1 MSGSPLAPRPSSP
14 ARQAPR
20 LPLCGVVLQPYP
32 CLVLQNGQRLA
43 VGAEVGGY
51 KIERIARD
59 RITLRRGEEEPLEWT
74 P

>member
-1 MSGSPLAPRPSSP
+1 M
-14 ARQAPR
+14 
-20 LPLCGVVLQPYP
+20 LQPYP

-43 VGAEVGGY
+43 VGAEVGGH

>member
-1 MSGSPLAPRPSSP
+1 
-14 ARQAPR
+14 
-20 LPLCGVVLQPYP
+20 VLQPYP
-32 CLVLQNGQRLA
+32 YLVLQNGQRLA

-59 RITLRRGEEEPLEWT
+59 RITLRRGKEERLEWT